1 MAKLSPRHARFVEE
15 YLVDLNAT
23 QAVLRAGYSRTG
35 ASVTGVRLLA
45 NPKIAAAIAHA
56 MAERSRRTQ
65 VTQDRVVEELARLA
79 FADVRDAATWT
90 DETMS
95 LRPSADLDD
104 VTSAAIREV
113 RVTRTI
119 TRIKRK
125 GGDEDEIE
133 RVEQRL
139 QMHDKKGALDSLAR
153 HLGMFPTTSGPAV
166 VVNNDNRR
174 VTLAEGATLDD
185 LRALRDSYD
194 RLLVEGSPDSS

>member
-1 MAKLSPRHARFVEE
+1 MASLSPRHARFVEE

-23 QAVLRAGYSRTG
+23 QAVLRAGYSETG
-35 ASVTGVRLLA
+35 ASTTGVRLLA
-45 NPKIAAAIAHA
+45 NPRIAAAIAHA

-90 DETMS
+90 DETMY

-104 VTSAAIREV
+104 ITSAAIKEV
-113 RVTRTI
+113 RVVRTI

-133 RVEQRL
+133 RVEQRV
-139 QMHDKKGALDSLAR
+139 QMHDKKGALDSLAK
-153 HLGMFPTTSGPAV
+153 HLGMFPSTAGPAV

-185 LRALRDSYD
+185 LRSLRDQYD
-194 RLLVEGSPDSS
+194 RLLIEGPAD